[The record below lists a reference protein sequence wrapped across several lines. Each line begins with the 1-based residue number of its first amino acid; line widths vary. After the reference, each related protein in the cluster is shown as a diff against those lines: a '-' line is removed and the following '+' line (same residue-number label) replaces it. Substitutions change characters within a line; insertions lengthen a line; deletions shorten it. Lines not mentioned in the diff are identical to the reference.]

1 MTPPRPRGRRPP
13 ALFPAAALLLL
24 ALGPACARDSGRI
37 AGSGTIEMDEV
48 EIASLVGGRLQRLLV
63 NEGDRV
69 RAGDTL
75 VYLAQGEVV
84 GEIEARSAETDR
96 AEALWR
102 DQQRGPREAERKT
115 ARADLEAA
123 STTLSLAETEYRRTQ
138 ALHDRNA
145 ASDADVDRARAARD
159 EAAARRAAAQERVAL
174 VDEGYRRDQVAA
186 ARNAVEAAKGEL
198 FSSMAKG
205 RELILTAPIS
215 GVVLHKNVKQGEVV
229 GPGISIL
236 TLGNPDSLWMRCY
249 LSAPEVARIRLGER
263 AETRVL
269 GWGKRAFLGRVTQ
282 IATRAE
288 FTPRSALT
296 EEERANVVF
305 GVKIALDPTGGV
317 LKPGLP
323 ADARIE
329 PVAR

>member
-1 MTPPRPRGRRPP
+1 
-13 ALFPAAALLLL
+13 
-24 ALGPACARDSGRI
+24 
-37 AGSGTIEMDEV
+37 MDEV

-75 VYLAQGEVV
+75 VYLAQGEIV
-84 GEIEARSAETDR
+84 GEIEARAAESDR
-96 AEALWR
+96 AESLWR
-102 DQQRGPREAERKT
+102 DQQRGPREAERQT
-115 ARADLEAA
+115 ARADLDAA
-123 STTLSLAETEYRRTQ
+123 ATSLALAESELKRTQ
-138 ALHDRNA
+138 ALHDRQI

-159 EAAARRAAAQERVAL
+159 EAAARRAGAAERLAL
-174 VDEGYRRDQVAA
+174 VEEGYRRDQVAA
-186 ARNAVEAAKGEL
+186 ARKAADAAKGAL

-205 RELILTAPIS
+205 RELILGAPIS
-215 GVVLHKNVKQGEVV
+215 GVVLHKNVQRGEVV

-249 LSAPEVARIRLGER
+249 LSSPEVARIRLGAR
-263 AETRVL
+263 AEVRVL
-269 GWGKRAFLGRVTQ
+269 GWGKRAFLGRVTE

-296 EEERANVVF
+296 EEERASVVF
-305 GVKIALDPTGGV
+305 GVKIALDPTEGV

-323 ADARIE
+323 ASARIE
-329 PVAR
+329 PVPR